1 MAMPHVH
8 AGAVPDL
15 LNTGLLLS
23 NIYQNN
29 VIHVCLLNIIEML
42 IAISMYILFSFI
54 EKIESYNSDSR
65 QSQYYKQQEWYREDL
80 NIT

>member
-8 AGAVPDL
+8 AGTVPDL

-23 NIYQNN
+23 NIYQIN

-42 IAISMYILFSFI
+42 IAISMHILFSFI
-54 EKIESYNSDSR
+54 EKNES
-65 QSQYYKQQEWYREDL
+65 
-80 NIT
+80 

>member
-8 AGAVPDL
+8 AGTVPDL

-23 NIYQNN
+23 NIYQIN

-42 IAISMYILFSFI
+42 IAISMHILFSFI
-54 EKIESYNSDSR
+54 EKNESYNSDSR
-65 QSQYYKQQEWYREDL
+65 QSQYYKQQEWYREDR